1 MKKRKL
7 SGLILLIALVSS
19 LVLGAIFSSNYV
31 EKAAFQKV
39 IIEIKDVDKQG
50 LTMEEQVQK
59 EVDQFLSISSDST
72 ALGLNAFLL
81 ETSIEALP
89 YVKEAQVYWNMDSNL
104 VVEVI
109 NKSVLA
115 IAYGTERNFCIS
127 KKMEVLE
134 QPNGKWLDLPV
145 ITGTSDS
152 TALSNAG
159 RTLNK
164 MSSIISKE
172 SIAQLAVDSSTL
184 EMVPRA
190 YQHVVKA
197 HADER
202 MERELK
208 KLAAYYA
215 AHTEEELKDIKRIDL
230 RYKNQ
235 VVTTSR

>member
-19 LVLGAIFSSNYV
+19 LVLGTIFSSNYV
-31 EKAAFQKV
+31 ETAEFQKV

-50 LTMEEQVQK
+50 LTTKEQVQK
-59 EVDQFLSISSDST
+59 EVDQFLSTSSDST

-115 IAYGTERNFCIS
+115 IAYGTERNFFIS

-202 MERELK
+202 MEHELK

>member
-1 MKKRKL
+1 MLLLL
-7 SGLILLIALVSS
+7 SGL
-19 LVLGAIFSSNYV
+19 VLAGIFSSNYIQSAQFYNV
-31 EKAAFQKV
+31 TV
-39 IIEIKDVDKQG
+39 LIEDSDKQG
-50 LTMEEQVQK
+50 LITKEQVK
-59 EVDQFLSISSDST
+59 NEVNQFLSKSTDSL
-72 ALGLNAFLL
+72 ALSLDAFLL

-115 IAYGTERNFCIS
+115 IAYGTEQNFFIS

-152 TALSNAG
+152 AALSNAG

-164 MSSIISKE
+164 MTSIINLE

-184 EMVPRA
+184 EIVPRA
-190 YQHVVKA
+190 YQHTVKA

>member
-7 SGLILLIALVSS
+7 SGLILMLLLLSG
-19 LVLGAIFSSNYV
+19 LVLAGIFSSNYIQSAQFYNV
-31 EKAAFQKV
+31 TV
-39 IIEIKDVDKQG
+39 LIEDSDKQV
-50 LTMEEQVQK
+50 LITKEQVK
-59 EVDQFLSISSDST
+59 NEVNQFLSKSTDSL
-72 ALGLNAFLL
+72 ALSLDAFLL

-115 IAYGTERNFCIS
+115 IAYGTKHNYFIS

-134 QPNGKWLDLPV
+134 QPKGKWLDLPV

-152 TALSNAG
+152 MALSNAG
-159 RTLNK
+159 RTLEK
-164 MSSIISKE
+164 MSSIISQE
-172 SIAQLAVDSSTL
+172 SVAQLEVVGNTMKL
-184 EMVPRA
+184 VPRA
-190 YQHVVKA
+190 YQHIVKA
-197 HADER
+197 HTDQR
-202 MERELK
+202 MEGELR

-215 AHTEEELKDIKRIDL
+215 VHTEEELIDIKRIDL